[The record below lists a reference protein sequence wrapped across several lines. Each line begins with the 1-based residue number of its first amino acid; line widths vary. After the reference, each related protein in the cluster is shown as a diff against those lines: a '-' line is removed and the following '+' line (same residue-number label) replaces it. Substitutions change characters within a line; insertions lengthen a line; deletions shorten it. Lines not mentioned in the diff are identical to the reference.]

1 MSNQTVEIAVTRR
14 LLGQVLRMRCGDWY
28 LPLQFVIAGVS
39 RNINYVKIG
48 SLPARVAE
56 LADAPDLG
64 SGSERSAGSIPVPSN
79 WLAFIVF
86 GDCTGCTAAVSL
98 RPLAEI
104 WPSIRRY

>member
-1 MSNQTVEIAVTRR
+1 MYAVSNQTVEIAATWR
-14 LLGQVLRMRCGDWY
+14 LLEPGFRMRGGDWY

-64 SGSERSAGSIPVPSN
+64 SGSERSAGSIPVPS
-79 WLAFIVF
+79 I
-86 GDCTGCTAAVSL
+86 SL
-98 RPLAEI
+98 ILRVPVT
-104 WPSIRRY
+104 